1 MKGGNT
7 MLRKDFKTAVEVVWR
22 SLLPARTS
30 QEREI
35 KG

>member
-1 MKGGNT
+1 MKKS
-7 MLRKDFKTAVEVVWR
+7 LPDFKTAVEVVWR